1 MMMMMM
7 ILMMILMVM
16 KMLVDGNG
24 DEYIGNFVDISCKV
38 AKFESFQH
46 SSKLSAL
53 LLAFLPKVYTFFQNV
68 TLFSF
73 TSTTGPVSLHFTSA
87 LGGSVTC
94 GS

>member
-1 MMMMMM
+1 MMMM

-53 LLAFLPKVYTFFQNV
+53 LLDAVLKKNKPFIKALP
-68 TLFSF
+68 
-73 TSTTGPVSLHFTSA
+73 
-87 LGGSVTC
+87 
-94 GS
+94 